1 MGPMATTKLP
11 RRSRK
16 STPPPKRVMIA
27 PHQLQWRLIGIGAF
41 ICVCALGLIARLVF
55 LQLIQGDELTMRARQ
70 QQVRVI
76 QTFRP
81 RRTITDRHGMALAVD
96 QAVYTVY
103 AHPHLLKAPPRKIAE
118 EIAPILHRSP
128 EELQRLL
135 SLPTTSVRL
144 ERWLNEEATDAMR
157 KLRIEGI
164 DFIPQQKRI
173 YPHQSLAAEIIGYV
187 DIDHNGQAGLEKSQE
202 EILKRPEYTIEV
214 LQDGQGR
221 LIPNEVPRSATE
233 NDQATL
239 QLTID
244 GRLQRTARELL
255 QAQLTKFSALRGS
268 AVVMDARTGEILT
281 LVTQPTYDPNRYF
294 EYYKTPEVYKNWA
307 VSDLYEPGST
317 FKPLNVAIA
326 LDAGVIRPDTVI
338 YDQGIMQ
345 VGDAVISNFDGG
357 SSGGSLSITEILEQ
371 SSNIGMVHMIESM
384 TRKNYYEWLKKL
396 GINQKTGTDLPAE
409 AVGQLKPP
417 EEFLNYRIE
426 PAAASFGQGFSV
438 TVLKMAQLHGILA
451 NGGLMVTPHV
461 VKGIV
466 DGDGKLKSVAKL
478 PEPQRIFSQ
487 TTANRVVEMMTSVV
501 ENGTG
506 KSARI
511 LGYRYGGKTG
521 TAQKAGV
528 AGGYTSGKITSFV
541 GIFPARSPRY
551 VVITVVDEPIGSEAL
566 GSTVAAPVVK
576 GIIEELI
583 TIEGI
588 PPTHPQEVNQR
599 ETTLEN

>member
-1 MGPMATTKLP
+1 MATTKSA

-16 STPPPKRVMIA
+16 LTPA
-27 PHQLQWRLIGIGAF
+27 PQKVVPTGLEWRLWLIVGFMGL
-41 ICVCALGLIARLVF
+41 CAVLLIARLVF
-55 LQLIQGDELTMRARQ
+55 LQVIQGDELTAKARQ
-70 QQVRVI
+70 QQVKVI

-103 AHPHLLKAPPRKIAE
+103 AHPHLLKEPPREIAE
-118 EIAPILHRSP
+118 RIAPILHRSP
-128 EELQRLL
+128 EELNRLL

-144 ERWLNEEATDAMR
+144 ERWLNEEAVDALK
-157 KLRIEGI
+157 KLRIEGL
-164 DFIPQQKRI
+164 DFIPQQRRI
-173 YPHQSLAAEIIGYV
+173 YPHQNLAAEIIGYV
-187 DIDHNGQAGLEKSQE
+187 DIDHYGQAGLEKSQE
-202 EILKRPEYTIEV
+202 QILQRPEYTIEV
-214 LQDGQGR
+214 LQDGNGR
-221 LIPNEVPRSATE
+221 LIPNEVPRSVTE
-233 NDQATL
+233 NDQGVL

-255 QAQLTKFSALRGS
+255 QAQISKFSALRGA

-294 EYYKTPEVYKNWA
+294 DYHKTPEVYKNWA

-338 YDQGIMQ
+338 YDEGIMQ
-345 VGDAVISNFDGG
+345 VGDATISNFDGG
-357 SSGGSLSITEILEQ
+357 SSGGSLTVTEILEQ
-371 SSNIGMVHMIESM
+371 SSNIAMVHMMELLS
-384 TRKNYYEWLKKL
+384 RKSYYEWLQKL
-396 GINQKTGTDLPAE
+396 GINQPISTDLPAE

-426 PAAASFGQGFSV
+426 PAAAAFGQGFAV
-438 TVLKMAQLHGILA
+438 TILKMVQLHGILA
-451 NGGLMVTPHV
+451 NGGVMVTPHV
-461 VKGIV
+461 VKGVV
-466 DGDGKLKSVAKL
+466 DGNGKLQPVANL
-478 PEPQRIFSQ
+478 PQPKRIFSQ
-487 TTANRVVEMMTSVV
+487 TTANQVVEMMTSVV

-511 LGYRYGGKTG
+511 PGYRYGGKTG
-521 TAQKAGV
+521 TAQKAS
-528 AGGYTSGKITSFV
+528 ASGGYTSGKITSFV
-541 GIFPARSPRY
+541 GIFPARAPRF
-551 VVITVVDEPIGSEAL
+551 VVMTVVDEPIGARAL

-588 PPTHPQEVNQR
+588 PPTHPQEINGASAEPPVAN
-599 ETTLEN
+599 